1 MNLSATTH
9 PKTDI
14 VQFGALSAT
23 VAFCFNCT
31 KIIAN
36 TQILCYTVFRINI
49 CVGGN
54 TMAISYNRLWKLL
67 IDRKMKKKDLVEM
80 AGVSWSTIVKMGRDE
95 HVSTDIVVKI
105 CVALECDVDEVMEIV
120 PKNDTQ

>member
-1 MNLSATTH
+1 
-9 PKTDI
+9 
-14 VQFGALSAT
+14 
-23 VAFCFNCT
+23 
-31 KIIAN
+31 
-36 TQILCYTVFRINI
+36 
-49 CVGGN
+49 
-54 TMAISYNRLWKLL
+54 MAISYNRLWKLL

-105 CVALECDVDEVMEIV
+105 CAALECDVDEVVEIV